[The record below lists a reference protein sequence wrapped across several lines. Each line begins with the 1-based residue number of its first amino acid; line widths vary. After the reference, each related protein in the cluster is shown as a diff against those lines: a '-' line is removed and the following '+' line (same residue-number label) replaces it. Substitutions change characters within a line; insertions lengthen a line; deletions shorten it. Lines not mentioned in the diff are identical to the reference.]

1 MYFYIFF
8 TVFFQVISSLT
19 TVLLNNTAASD
30 FNIISQEKKHN
41 FNIISQEGRHNSEEK
56 AVFNVYQNMI
66 DEQKIKSDFILE
78 AEKKRNFDDILEL
91 KKEFEIKLKFVS
103 DNYNLL
109 LNERNDKN
117 IYSNENTLRSQ

>member
-1 MYFYIFF
+1 
-8 TVFFQVISSLT
+8 
-19 TVLLNNTAASD
+19 
-30 FNIISQEKKHN
+30 
-41 FNIISQEGRHNSEEK
+41 
-56 AVFNVYQNMI
+56 MI

>member
-1 MYFYIFF
+1 
-8 TVFFQVISSLT
+8 
-19 TVLLNNTAASD
+19 
-30 FNIISQEKKHN
+30 
-41 FNIISQEGRHNSEEK
+41 
-56 AVFNVYQNMI
+56 MI

-109 LNERNDKN
+109 LNERNDRN
-117 IYSNENTLRSQ
+117 IHSNESTLRSQ